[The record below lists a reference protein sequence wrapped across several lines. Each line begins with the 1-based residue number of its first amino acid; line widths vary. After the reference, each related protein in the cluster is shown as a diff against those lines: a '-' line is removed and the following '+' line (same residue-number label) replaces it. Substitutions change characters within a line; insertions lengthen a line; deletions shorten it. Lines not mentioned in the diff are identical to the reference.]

1 MSKIILVSV
10 YNYGCIDLALNFL
23 ESLKRVNL
31 SDKHVSYVT
40 DKKSFDIIKE
50 KGYQVELFNE
60 FNIKEEKINFH
71 ENDFV
76 KLCYIRYSVFYK
88 LLESYDYVWCLDV
101 DTVVLGD
108 IVSYFLNSGY
118 INYDITYQLD
128 TDNLYYLC
136 GGCFVIKSSPLTKNF
151 VKHIFDCRYNK
162 VNDQVY
168 FNRYFI
174 KLGKRNPI
182 KIGEF
187 SIFSF
192 INGGI
197 YFGDKFQDYK
207 QLLKESTEPVYF
219 VHANY
224 MVGIDTKIKALKEKG
239 LWYLSDK

>member
-1 MSKIILVSV
+1 MSNIILVSV

-31 SDKHVSYVT
+31 ADKHISYVT

-50 KGYQVELFNE
+50 KGYQVELFTD
-60 FNIKEEKINFH
+60 FSIKEEKIKFH
-71 ENDFV
+71 EKDFI

-88 LLESYDYVWCLDV
+88 LLHSYDYVWFLDV

-108 IVSYFLNSGY
+108 IVSYFLNSEY
-118 INYDITYQLD
+118 IDLDITYQLD
-128 TDNLYYLC
+128 LDSVYSLC

-151 VKHIFDCRYNK
+151 VKHIFDCRHNQI
-162 VNDQVY
+162 NDQVY

-174 KLGKRNPI
+174 RLGKRNPI
-182 KIGEF
+182 KIGKF

-197 YFGDKFQDYK
+197 YFGEGYQDYK
-207 QLLKESTEPVYF
+207 QKLKESTEPIYF

-239 LWYLSDK
+239 LWYL